1 MINRNLLV
9 LFVPVLFVAL
19 MATDSR
25 AQTEEQQSQIEKIS
39 KAVNKS
45 GSFYKQK
52 EYAKSAGQIREAVR
66 MMSKL
71 SGSGDDVM
79 ASLKK
84 DYARIAKAQELL
96 TAKDQEFDD
105 LPALEDLMSGG
116 SGTKGSDSKGSDSKG
131 SDSKG
136 SDSKGSDSKGSGSKG
151 SDTKGDEKISFV
163 SQVAPIIVEQCGQC
177 HIDQKLGGYSA
188 ESYTKLIK
196 KSRKG
201 EVVTAKDIDAS
212 RLISLVESGKM
223 PKKKPK
229 LKDDQIQILK
239 DWIEQGA
246 RFDGKSRDKKQSL
259 KSYVKMSEGSDKR

>member
-1 MINRNLLV
+1 MC
-9 LFVPVLFVAL
+9 
-19 MATDSR
+19 
-25 AQTEEQQSQIEKIS
+25 
-39 KAVNKS
+39 
-45 GSFYKQK
+45 
-52 EYAKSAGQIREAVR
+52 IRDR
-66 MMSKL
+66 
-71 SGSGDDVM
+71 
-79 ASLKK
+79 
-84 DYARIAKAQELL
+84 
-96 TAKDQEFDD
+96 
-105 LPALEDLMSGG
+105 
-116 SGTKGSDSKGSDSKG
+116 
-131 SDSKG
+131 
-136 SDSKGSDSKGSGSKG
+136 
-151 SDTKGDEKISFV
+151 
-163 SQVAPIIVEQCGQC
+163 C

-246 RFDGKSRDKKQSL
+246 RFDGKSRDKRQSL